1 MMQVSQLVQIK
12 QGWSICFVVVF
23 LIFSFV
29 VSSVR
34 AQPQPQPQANTTT
47 QQSAS
52 VQQQLDLINQKLNYL
67 NSAIQAI
74 SARLLA
80 QAQGQAAQ
88 GQAAQGQAA
97 QGQAAQ
103 GQSKGVKWTPRARQT

>member
-1 MMQVSQLVQIK
+1 MRQVSQLVQIK
-12 QGWSICFVVVF
+12 QGWSICFIAVF

-29 VSSVR
+29 VSSVH
-34 AQPQPQPQANTTT
+34 AQADPKAQVNTTT

-52 VQQQLDLINQKLNYL
+52 VQQQLDLINQKLNFL

-74 SARLLA
+74 TTRLPA
-80 QAQGQAAQ
+80 QAQGQAAQGQAAQ

-103 GQSKGVKWTPRARQT
+103 GQSKGVQQK

>member
-12 QGWSICFVVVF
+12 QGWSICFIVVF
-23 LIFSFV
+23 LIFYFV
-29 VSSVR
+29 VSSVH
-34 AQPQPQPQANTTT
+34 AQAQPQPQPQPQANTTT

-52 VQQQLDLINQKLNYL
+52 IQQQLDLINPKLNYL

-74 SARLLA
+74 SARLPA
-80 QAQGQAAQ
+80 QAQGQATQ

-103 GQSKGVKWTPRARQT
+103 GQSKGVQQK